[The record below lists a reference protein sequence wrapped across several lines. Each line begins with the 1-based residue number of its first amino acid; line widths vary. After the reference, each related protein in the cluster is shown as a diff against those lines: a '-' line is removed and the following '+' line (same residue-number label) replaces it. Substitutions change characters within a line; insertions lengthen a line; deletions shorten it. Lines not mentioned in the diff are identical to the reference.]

1 MIDDPSGPPWTTIS
15 SRNRSLARSY
25 QRLAGDRTDGSAT
38 ENLLFGILIP
48 AILAC
53 QSPPLLEHC
62 VGVVGDGRHGLPG
75 SSTSQR
81 WRRMS
86 TKTSQSLQA
95 TFPATDVFAHI
106 EVADA

>member
-53 QSPPLLEHC
+53 QCPPLLEHC
-62 VGVVGDGRHGLPG
+62 VDVVGEQARVAGLVYITALAPDVDE
-75 SSTSQR
+75 
-81 WRRMS
+81 
-86 TKTSQSLQA
+86 TSQSLQDK
-95 TFPATDVFAHI
+95 FPATDVFAHI